1 MSLQV
6 YDKIQTLYKRY
17 IFDAN
22 KCPNK
27 AWAKFKNKIILGEFS
42 FKEAGYLFNCPW
54 EATSKID
61 GTNSKIAFFPSTGEI
76 RVGGKTEKTESQH
89 GQFEMLEKIG
99 ENIKPQLCAMF
110 PKESARFAPVKN
122 KETNNDSIY

>member
-27 AWAKFKNKIILGEFS
+27 AWVKFKNKIILGEFS
-42 FKEAGYLFNCPW
+42 FKEAGYSTLFLSCQRRNHSIIDFLGC
-54 EATSKID
+54 EADEVHNLKD
-61 GTNSKIAFFPSTGEI
+61 N
-76 RVGGKTEKTESQH
+76 
-89 GQFEMLEKIG
+89 
-99 ENIKPQLCAMF
+99 
-110 PKESARFAPVKN
+110 
-122 KETNNDSIY
+122 